1 MKFWSML
8 VVLTAVVALS
18 WVVSV
23 CADGDVAVDCVV
35 FASSSSSASRVGLV
49 LLLTC
54 AIVATVR

>member
-1 MKFWSML
+1 ML
-8 VVLTAVVALS
+8 TTVVALS

-35 FASSSSSASRVGLV
+35 FASSSLSDSQVGLV

-54 AIVATVR
+54 AIVAAVR